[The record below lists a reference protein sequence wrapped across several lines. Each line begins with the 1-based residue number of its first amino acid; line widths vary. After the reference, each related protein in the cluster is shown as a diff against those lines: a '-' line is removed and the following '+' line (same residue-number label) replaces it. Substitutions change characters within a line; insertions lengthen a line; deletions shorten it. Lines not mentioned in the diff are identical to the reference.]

1 VDTVISLK
9 ADLIEILPVSEAAVV
24 SHDFH
29 QTEVPLSFRVEPV
42 FAARAAAAAE
52 TPPRSSSEG
61 KPPTPVLCYTI
72 LRNEK
77 AVASRRARRCVQ
89 RRAQRKGYLA

>member
-1 VDTVISLK
+1 M
-9 ADLIEILPVSEAAVV
+9 
-24 SHDFH
+24 
-29 QTEVPLSFRVEPV
+29 EPV